1 MKILKIPL
9 LLSIALLLTSFINK
23 DFNDEDL
30 NYVKFSIS
38 GNQINN
44 TFNIKGDKNNAN
56 QNVTAM
62 IFPDGNSGQYKI
74 AELSYMD
81 LAQKMSVLL
90 KVPAKKGLIELK
102 EGNPTF
108 NLDISIDDIN
118 LKAQSVSVNVEEVV
132 IDKIMRMKASFVKG
146 SFEGIAIHKY
156 TKNNKE
162 VEEPYMVSGNFQFQS
177 PRYKPKK
184 KT

>member
-9 LLSIALLLTSFINK
+9 LLSIVLLLTSFIYIDINQ
-23 DFNDEDL
+23 EDKT
-30 NYVKFSIS
+30 YVKFRVS

-44 TFNIKGDKNNAN
+44 TFSIKGDQNNAN

-62 IFPDGNSGQYKI
+62 IFPDGNSGEYKI
-74 AELSYMD
+74 AELSFMD
-81 LAQKMSVLL
+81 LRQEMSVLFTI
-90 KVPAKKGLIELK
+90 PAKSGLIELK

-108 NLDISIDDIN
+108 KLVISIGDIA

-132 IDKIMRMKASFVKG
+132 IDKIMRMKASYVKG

-156 TKNNKE
+156 TKNNRE
-162 VEEPYMVSGNFQFQS
+162 VEEPYMVSGKFQFMS

-184 KT
+184 

>member
-1 MKILKIPL
+1 MKTLKL
-9 LLSIALLLTSFINK
+9 TLFLSTVLLLTSFINK
-23 DFNDEDL
+23 DFNTEDL
-30 NYVKFSIS
+30 SYVKLSIS

-44 TFNIKGDKNNAN
+44 TFSIKGDQNNAN
-56 QNVTAM
+56 QNVTAL

-108 NLDISIDDIN
+108 NLGISIGDIS

-132 IDKIMRMKASFVKG
+132 IDKIMRMKASYVKG
-146 SFEGIAIHKY
+146 SFEGIAIYTY
-156 TKNNKE
+156 TKDNKE
-162 VEEPYMVSGNFQFQS
+162 IKEPYMVSGDFKFQS

-184 KT
+184 